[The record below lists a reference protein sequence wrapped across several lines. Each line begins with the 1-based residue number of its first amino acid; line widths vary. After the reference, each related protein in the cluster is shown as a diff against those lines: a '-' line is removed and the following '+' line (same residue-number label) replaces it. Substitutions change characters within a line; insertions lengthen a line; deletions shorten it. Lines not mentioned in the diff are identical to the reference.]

1 MASTMDALKRKS
13 PALYD
18 ADAEA
23 NETPW
28 AKALARYRAKGLS
41 EKEINKY
48 RTSYQQ
54 GQDTSA
60 VQSLSS
66 KSNTKK

>member
-1 MASTMDALKRKS
+1 MASTIETLARKT

-28 AKALARYRAKGLS
+28 AKALARYRAKGMS
-41 EKEINKY
+41 EAEISKY
-48 RTSYQQ
+48 RTSWQQ
-54 GQDTSA
+54 KQEKDK
-60 VQSLSS
+60 VQSLASRS
-66 KSNTKK
+66 KK

>member
-1 MASTMDALKRKS
+1 MASTMENLARKS

-28 AKALARYRAKGLS
+28 AKALGRYRAKGMS
-41 EKEINKY
+41 EKEISKY
-48 RTSYQQ
+48 RTAYQQ
-54 GQDTSA
+54 GQSVTK
-60 VQSLSS
+60 VQSLASNS
-66 KSNTKK
+66 KKK

>member
-1 MASTMDALKRKS
+1 MPSTMETLARKS

-28 AKALARYRAKGLS
+28 AKALGRYRAKGMS
-41 EKEINKY
+41 EKEISKY
-48 RTSYQQ
+48 RLSYQQ
-54 GQDTSA
+54 GQGKMG
-60 VQSLSS
+60 VQSLASNS
-66 KSNTKK
+66 KKKK

>member
-1 MASTMDALKRKS
+1 MASTMETMARKS

-28 AKALARYRAKGLS
+28 AKALGRYRAKGMS
-41 EKEINKY
+41 EKEISKY

-54 GQDTSA
+54 GQN
-60 VQSLSS
+60 VQSLASNS
-66 KSNTKK
+66 KKKK